1 MAAPGIVPIAHLIA
15 MTPEARDAL
24 GGRPGVRIDAFPFR
38 IGRENRSPRFQFL
51 PAAVER
57 RISGTPP
64 VNDLYLVEPISV
76 ELHISREHLV
86 ILYAHG
92 LYAVVDRDSACGT
105 SVAGVRLGADRP
117 ARRAELHD
125 DDVIVLGQP
134 QSPYAFRFQVD
145 H

>member
-1 MAAPGIVPIAHLIA
+1 MAVHGTIPVAHLIA
-15 MTPEARDAL
+15 TTPEARDAL

-38 IGRENRSPRFQFL
+38 IGRESRNPRFQFL

-64 VNDLYLVEPISV
+64 VNDLYLVEPISL

-86 ILYAHG
+86 IVYADG
-92 LYAVVDRDSACGT
+92 RFAVIDRESACGT
-105 SVAGVRLGADRP
+105 SVAGLRLGAERT

-125 DDVIVLGQP
+125 GDVIVLGP
-134 QSPYAFRFQVD
+134 PRSPYAFRFQID
-145 H
+145 R